1 MSAER
6 INAEKQNLITI
17 LKDFIMKKHILKIAF
32 VVAVAMVCIYTQKS
46 NSSFIVD
53 QTLADVESTAACES
67 IGWRDND
74 GNCVKNDN
82 DVYFCKSDSW
92 SEITDCLQ

>member
-1 MSAER
+1 M
-6 INAEKQNLITI
+6 KKYI
-17 LKDFIMKKHILKIAF
+17 LKVAF
-32 VVAVAMVCIYTQKS
+32 VAAVAMVCIYTQKS
-46 NSSFIVD
+46 NSSFIVN

-67 IGWRDND
+67 IGFWDND